1 MKKIV
6 PLILFYGGFNSI
18 ITYLIVKDY
27 NQKLISKYY
36 YK

>member
-27 NQKLISKYY
+27 NQKLHNKNRT
-36 YK
+36 